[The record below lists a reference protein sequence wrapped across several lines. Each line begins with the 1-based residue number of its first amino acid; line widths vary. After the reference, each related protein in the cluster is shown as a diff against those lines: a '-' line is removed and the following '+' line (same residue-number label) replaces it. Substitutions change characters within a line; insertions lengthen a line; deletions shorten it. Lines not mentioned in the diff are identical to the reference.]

1 MPAGGAEV
9 DLSSFLIGIITGGAA
24 VLILVCVVI
33 QALGAAI
40 MDGERRCGH

>member
-1 MPAGGAEV
+1 MYN
-9 DLSSFLIGIITGGAA
+9 LNFMSFVVGIAVGGAA

-40 MDGERRCGH
+40 MDGEKQCGH